1 MSEPQIAPIEKTISV
16 PCSPDTAFAI
26 FTRDITK
33 WWPLGVNSVSAM
45 DGKPAQAIRLELK
58 EGGSL
63 TEIGHDGTVHN
74 WGSVKVFQPGEHLQ
88 LAWHIGTPEEN
99 STLVDVHFTP
109 AGSGTEV
116 KLTHT
121 HWERMGDALRMRAK
135 ATTMAGLVCLK
146 RRTNPP
152 PRRRQPRNPIA

>member
-1 MSEPQIAPIEKTISV
+1 MIDPIEKIIRV
-16 PCSPDTAFAI
+16 PCTPDTAFAI

-45 DGKPAQAIRLELK
+45 DGKPARAVKLELK
-58 EGGSL
+58 EGDSL
-63 TEIGHDGTVHN
+63 TEIAHDGTVHH

-99 STLVDVHFTP
+99 ATLVDVHFSP

-121 HWERMGDALRMRAK
+121 HWERMGDGAADARESYNKGWVGVFEEAYKNAAQAK
-135 ATTMAGLVCLK
+135 AA
-146 RRTNPP
+146 
-152 PRRRQPRNPIA
+152 

>member
-1 MSEPQIAPIEKTISV
+1 MSEPQIAPIVKTISV
-16 PCSPDTAFAI
+16 PCSPDTAFSI

-45 DGKPAQAIRLELK
+45 DGKPAQAVKLELK

-99 STLVDVHFTP
+99 ATLVDVHFTP

-121 HWERMGDALRMRAK
+121 HWERMGDGAADARESYNNGWIGVFEEAYK
-135 ATTMAGLVCLK
+135 TAA
-146 RRTNPP
+146 
-152 PRRRQPRNPIA
+152 QAEAA